1 MGVFHDYGYVN
12 YKTYLTFDENG
23 QEQWSDPEP
32 YLSEYRT
39 LESTYQICEVGMF
52 RSPDGNRIVA
62 LARSQSHKHTST
74 IFYSDDEG
82 ETWSRPREVQ
92 GSLNGERHKAV
103 YDPISGRLLISFRE
117 IKLDTNLD
125 GNTSDGDW
133 MAGDWIGW
141 VGTYEDLMNGNDGE
155 YRIRLAKDYTNSA
168 KAGDTGY
175 AGNVV
180 MSDGTF
186 FLNSYGNFDTN
197 TNNNTYIIGLRFK
210 LGEIDNALGKV
221 NRESLKVLLQEVEGL
236 NGELYTEESY
246 SVLMNV
252 YNEAREIYED
262 NSSAQAQIDS
272 IVVELNAAKENLKEA
287 DVTPEPEVNKEL
299 LKSTIDYAQSVKEQ
313 GALEG
318 LVPVVVKEFNSSLEQ
333 AQEIYANVK
342 ATEAEVEAACNR
354 LLQAIWMLEFEV
366 GDKDALKAIID
377 IAEAL
382 VEGDYTSESWS
393 KLQSALVSAG
403 KVYED
408 ENALVEE
415 VNKAIADLQEA
426 IDGLVKN
433 NVNKDAL
440 QNLINM
446 INGLSD
452 KEDQYIELTWAN
464 LKAELTGALV
474 VLENEN
480 STQEEVDSAY
490 NKLMRAYLQLRLKPS
505 KDLLEDLLNKVNEL
519 DSSKYTVATWRSVEE
534 AVERASKILEDS
546 SATEKEIVEAE
557 EELRVAISNL
567 KEVSVSDN
575 SSNSNNSSNN
585 SASGNTNNGGA
596 STNSGKLPQTGG
608 TSALMVV
615 LVGAIIAG
623 AGFFMFKKKKTN

>member
-1 MGVFHDYGYVN
+1 MVN
-12 YKTYLTFDENG
+12 YTL
-23 QEQWSDPEP
+23 
-32 YLSEYRT
+32 RT
-39 LESTYQICEVGMF
+39 
-52 RSPDGNRIVA
+52 
-62 LARSQSHKHTST
+62 
-74 IFYSDDEG
+74 
-82 ETWSRPREVQ
+82 
-92 GSLNGERHKAV
+92 
-103 YDPISGRLLISFRE
+103 
-117 IKLDTNLD
+117 
-125 GNTSDGDW
+125 
-133 MAGDWIGW
+133 
-141 VGTYEDLMNGNDGE
+141 
-155 YRIRLAKDYTNSA
+155 
-168 KAGDTGY
+168 
-175 AGNVV
+175 
-180 MSDGTF
+180 
-186 FLNSYGNFDTN
+186 
-197 TNNNTYIIGLRFK
+197 
-210 LGEIDNALGKV
+210 
-221 NRESLKVLLQEVEGL
+221 
-236 NGELYTEESY
+236 
-246 SVLMNV
+246 
-252 YNEAREIYED
+252 
-262 NSSAQAQIDS
+262 QIDS

-433 NVNKDAL
+433 NVNKDVL

-490 NKLMRAYLQLRLKPS
+490 NKLMRAYLELRLKPN
-505 KDLLEDLLNKVNEL
+505 KDKLQDLINKAETL
-519 DSSKYTVATWRSVEE
+519 DSSKYTEDSFSNVVNALEMAKLVLANEE
-534 AVERASKILEDS
+534 A
-546 SATEKEIVEAE
+546 TE
-557 EELRVAISNL
+557 EEVHNAKGALELALGRLI
-567 KEVSVSDN
+567 EN
-575 SSNSNNSSNN
+575 STNKPEDNNSSNDNN
-585 SASGNTNNGGA
+585 SSSNNNNEGNNSSSGNSNNTTNG
-596 STNSGKLPQTGG
+596 STNKGDLPKTGG
-608 TSALMVV
+608 SSAGVIGV
-615 LVGAIIAG
+615 FGAIISAIG
-623 AGFFMFKKKKTN
+623 ASLFKKRK